1 MDYLKESP
9 QRQDQ
14 AKPKQK
20 AVATRTIATGGAD
33 GYDGCRVL
41 RYCSVGKSQ
50 VPEGQAEDAFS
61 GVV

>member
-1 MDYLKESP
+1 MNYLKESP
-9 QRQDQ
+9 QGKGK